1 MQIIDIR
8 EIIMEIVLLVCCGI
22 NIILLLLVLWFVT
35 RKHGTAE
42 LEKQI
47 ALLKDTTTEGNRQ
60 LMDQIARQSEST
72 LSQFSVL
79 GDGLRTSLDR
89 QQSKLEEGFSRFRSD
104 MDSLRKETGKQLTEV
119 NSVVTEKLQS
129 ILDRKLNEAFDTIV
143 KNMSDLGKGLND
155 AQERHQKAS
164 VERLASLEA
173 EFTNIRSDI
182 VDSMEKMRTSNS
194 DNLERLQTEFTNI
207 RNDILNSM
215 EKVQSILDRKL
226 NETFDTVVKNMSD
239 LGKGLNDAQERQQN
253 ATVEQLKSLET
264 EFKNI
269 REAFLNSMESMQ
281 AVLDRKLNG
290 AFDTVVKNMAD
301 LGKGLNDG
309 QDRQQKA
316 TVECLNSLE
325 NAFVKIRED
334 IVNTL
339 EKIREDNTIGLD
351 KMRSENQSSLDKIN
365 QTVNEKLQKTL
376 NDRITQSFELVNK
389 RLTEVYEGL
398 GEMKNVA
405 SGVSDLKNVL
415 SNVKSRGIMG
425 EIQLGA
431 ILRDILAP
439 EQYETQ
445 FKIDPNST
453 EMVDFAVRLPG
464 LEDGKFVFLPID
476 SKFPGDSYASLVNAY
491 DSGDPADI
499 KQKRSILEREL
510 KRCAKSIHD
519 KYIIPPYSTD
529 FAIMFLPFEGLYAEV
544 VNMGLVE
551 VLQAEYRVNI
561 TGPSTM
567 AAMLNSLQMG
577 FRTLAIQK
585 KSGEVWKILEAAK
598 KEFSNFESVLS
609 KTRDRL
615 RQADDELEK
624 LIGTRTRAI
633 NRKLQTVSTLDA
645 NEDSSELLELT

>member
-1 MQIIDIR
+1 
-8 EIIMEIVLLVCCGI
+8 MEIVLLVCCGI

-47 ALLKDTTTEGNRQ
+47 ALLKETTTEGNRQ

-79 GDGLRTSLDR
+79 GDGLRDSLDR

-129 ILDRKLNEAFDTIV
+129 ILDRKLNDAFDTIV
-143 KNMSDLGKGLND
+143 KNMSDLGQGLND

-164 VERLASLEA
+164 LERLASLEA

-182 VDSMEKMRTSNS
+182 VDSMEKMRNSNS
-194 DNLERLQTEFTNI
+194 DNLEKLQTEFTNI

-226 NETFDTVVKNMSD
+226 NETFNTVVKNMS
-239 LGKGLNDAQERQQN
+239 
-253 ATVEQLKSLET
+253 
-264 EFKNI
+264 
-269 REAFLNSMESMQ
+269 
-281 AVLDRKLNG
+281 
-290 AFDTVVKNMAD
+290 D

-445 FKIDPNST
+445 FKIDPNSP

-476 SKFPGDSYASLVNAY
+476 SKFPGDSYANLVNAY
-491 DSGDPADI
+491 DSGDPADL
-499 KQKRSILEREL
+499 KQKRCVLEREL

-551 VLQAEYRVNI
+551 VLQTEYRVNI

>member
-1 MQIIDIR
+1 
-8 EIIMEIVLLVCCGI
+8 
-22 NIILLLLVLWFVT
+22 
-35 RKHGTAE
+35 
-42 LEKQI
+42 
-47 ALLKDTTTEGNRQ
+47 
-60 LMDQIARQSEST
+60 
-72 LSQFSVL
+72 
-79 GDGLRTSLDR
+79 
-89 QQSKLEEGFSRFRSD
+89 
-104 MDSLRKETGKQLTEV
+104 
-119 NSVVTEKLQS
+119 
-129 ILDRKLNEAFDTIV
+129 
-143 KNMSDLGKGLND
+143 
-155 AQERHQKAS
+155 
-164 VERLASLEA
+164 
-173 EFTNIRSDI
+173 
-182 VDSMEKMRTSNS
+182 
-194 DNLERLQTEFTNI
+194 
-207 RNDILNSM
+207 
-215 EKVQSILDRKL
+215 
-226 NETFDTVVKNMSD
+226 
-239 LGKGLNDAQERQQN
+239 QQN